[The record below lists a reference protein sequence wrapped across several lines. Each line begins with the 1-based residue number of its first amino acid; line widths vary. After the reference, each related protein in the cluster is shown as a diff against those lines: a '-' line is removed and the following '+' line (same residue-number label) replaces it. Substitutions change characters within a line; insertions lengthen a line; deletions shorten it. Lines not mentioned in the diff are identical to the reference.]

1 MDFVD
6 FILNI
11 PIYIPLLIN
20 KFRYFSRKGY
30 SQFPKAEYS
39 ILNRN
44 LLLGIGIPFLKKNC
58 AKLQQ
63 ISQNGLNIFLFQ
75 HVSIYALY

>member
-20 KFRYFSRKGY
+20 KFRYFSKKGY
-30 SQFPKAEYS
+30 SQFPALAKAEYS

-44 LLLGIGIPFLKKNC
+44 LLLGIGIIDSF
-58 AKLQQ
+58 
-63 ISQNGLNIFLFQ
+63 F
-75 HVSIYALY
+75 